1 MAGEVEI
8 GKCKKDDGSNF
19 MSMFDEC
26 VARGLLLVPMKDR
39 NKYIDVRDTSLNYTK
54 VTRMN
59 RLDVVM
65 RWQEKNP
72 GRVVPDY
79 VQRTFKPVSNA
90 TFIVVHK

>member
-26 VARGLLLVPMKDR
+26 VAGGLLVPENDR
-39 NKYIDVRDTSLNYTK
+39 NKYVDIRDKSLNYTK
-54 VTRMN
+54 VTRTI

-65 RWQEKNP
+65 RWQKKNP
-72 GRVVPDY
+72 GKVVPDY
-79 VQRTFKPVSNA
+79 VKKTFKPMSDA
-90 TFIVVHK
+90 TFTPSSRK